1 MRAEYN
7 TNCQLV
13 YALFYFWIEFSPIWL
28 CLLSAVA
35 NYSRIYTISNTKNSV
50 NPQLLSFIA
59 HQRHQLLLIISLH
72 HVFACLQYHL

>member
-50 NPQLLSFIA
+50 NPQLL
-59 HQRHQLLLIISLH
+59 
-72 HVFACLQYHL
+72 